1 MLPEQQQRIMQYF
14 IEEAKD
20 HLNTIEQGL
29 LNLQSTIEDS
39 EQVNEVF
46 RAAHSVK
53 GGAGMLGI
61 SSIEETSH
69 RLEDCFKL
77 LKECPVEVDQKLESL
92 FLRVFDALKDLV
104 DQLSV
109 TPYGLEEE
117 VAQAIMS
124 GVEPVF
130 IELTAHLGGLVS
142 HSGLIVPGAAKSA
155 PAAAKVAAKVP
166 AVAAKQTKA
175 AKQKSGELQEESAL
189 QLIFQ
194 SDVPAHLREMLQLF
208 KQPDGQ
214 QSRQKL
220 QDICRSLVRAGEQFD
235 LRNWSELLECAA
247 KAISNPNITY
257 STLAPLVIK
266 EIKQAQELVLAGLG
280 AEIAVSSKL
289 KALQPAQKIQP
300 APAERAVAGAGSP
313 SRSSSRVG
321 AGMSGAK
328 KSEAGKA
335 KSPSTA
341 HGGAIVPGEEGEDFT
356 RQSSIVNRYTPA
368 NEAPAGK
375 RAGHTGPEVGMAE
388 LNSLADLFEGE
399 SPELDSNWE
408 PEEVNEPNREKTDN
422 SRVEASANIS
432 SDLLASDFSDLL
444 FEEDSKDEP
453 AEEVNTVDELNSL
466 FGDAFLD
473 DDSWGAAA
481 AEGENLFDTS
491 SEELVEEGLTFD
503 FSNFDDAP
511 QTGAAK
517 HAHGSLVDATDD
529 FESLNLEGNDSDL
542 IAFSETNN
550 LEELFAGLNEKD
562 PMFADSPSQ
571 SKTSGSAESNLEA
584 LFEDSDG
591 LDFSPQPPSLSIQPA
606 ASASQTQAAQ
616 EWNELWD
623 SGGAAG
629 PETAEPSWDQPVSGD
644 NLEFGS
650 LFEEEH
656 ALKPSPAPASAAATH
671 DDLNDLLA
679 ITEPQ
684 NIPTT
689 SAVEEISLDLF
700 PETTTDSF
708 PDWEHLDLDDLQTS
722 PQGSKQTSS
731 ENLDALFGDSNLE
744 QYPEGELDWDAETNL
759 EDLLG
764 LETEADTSWFD
775 TETVSEEV
783 ATKPAIG
790 QAANGVPFTQPA
802 EETLNFDGD
811 LTDLF
816 ELADE
821 EPQETPTTA
830 GSDNS
835 LDFGEMDLFGG
846 ETDASAAET
855 GLESSFAEEWD
866 LFEGAD
872 LDLDLLSTEAE
883 ETPSMSGDLNALFGS
898 EPPLETELPDF
909 SSNWL
914 NSDVASEEESLTFED
929 LTVAAAAVNSEN
941 LFEGLEDSSN
951 EIDNFDF
958 DNSLLDTAEAE
969 NFEQSLKQAEPVVQ
983 AASLTLDTA
992 GAFNDLEALLEEKPT
1007 ALMVEGAPSAVFS
1020 ELENFLNPPAPP
1032 APTPKPVAARSV
1044 PEPMAKPAQQESEF
1058 ADLEE
1063 LLSLSEMT
1071 MPGGRATAKAS
1082 PGPISPKMRPKAF
1095 AEQTMRVPIKQL
1107 DNLSNLV
1114 GELVVNRNSLEQ
1126 DQERLRQFLDN
1137 LLHQV
1142 QQLSDVGQRMQ
1153 DLYERSLLEISLL
1166 SSRQHYQSSRNKPAR
1181 DVHLSGA
1188 SFDALEMDRFTG
1200 FHTQSQEIIEL
1211 IVRVRES
1218 AADIEFLVDETEQ
1231 VTRQL
1236 RQVTTQLQEGLTRS
1250 RMVPFSSLERVF
1262 PLARAVR
1269 DKAIEHGK
1277 QAEIRLEGRDTML
1290 DKLILEHLSDPL
1302 KHLINNAIAHG
1313 IEMPE
1318 VRQRLGKPAVGRITI
1333 RAFHQGNQT
1342 VISFSDDGAGIDTER
1357 VKIKA
1362 AEKGLIKQSDVAT
1375 MSRLDVYELLYHPGF
1390 STMEQAN
1397 MTAGRGVGMDVI
1409 RNDLSEIRG
1418 VITTDSTPGKGT
1430 TFTIRL
1436 PLTLSIS
1443 KALCCISDRARI
1455 AFPMDGVEDML
1466 DVPRDRVQT
1475 SADGQTCIPWRD
1487 SMLPFR
1493 HLRELLAYNRH
1504 LGRGSVYG
1512 SNAEDDVISVVV
1524 LRSAGNYL
1532 ALQVDQVL
1540 GEQEIVIKQLEGP
1553 VPKPI
1558 GVAGAT
1564 VMGDGRIVAIADVLE
1579 LIDLA
1584 AGRLRKESGGALWDE
1599 ATHTPAELPPE
1610 KTEPTVLIVDDSITV
1625 RELLSMTFNKAGY
1638 RVEQAR
1644 DGQEAW
1650 EKLRSGLPC
1659 DIVFCDIEMPRMD
1672 GLELLS
1678 RMQKDPILT
1687 DLPIAMLTSR
1697 GADRHRQMAVQLG
1710 ARGYFTKPYLEEA
1723 LLEAANRMLK
1733 GEVLVITKAE
1743 AS

>member
-92 FLRVFDALKDLV
+92 FLRVFDALKELV
-104 DQLSV
+104 EQLSA
-109 TPYGLEEE
+109 TPDGLAEE
-117 VAQAIMS
+117 VAEAIMS

-166 AVAAKQTKA
+166 AVAPKETKA
-175 AKQKSGELQEESAL
+175 GKQKSGELQEESAL

-194 SDVPAHLREMLQLF
+194 SDVPAYLREMLQLF

-235 LRNWSELLECAA
+235 LRNWSELLECAS

-289 KALQPAQKIQP
+289 KALQPAQKAQP
-300 APAERAVAGAGSP
+300 APAERAVAGAGS
-313 SRSSSRVG
+313 RSSSHVASG
-321 AGMSGAK
+321 TGMSGSN
-328 KSEAGKA
+328 KSQAGKA

-368 NEAPAGK
+368 NEAPVGK

-408 PEEVNEPNREKTDN
+408 PEEVNEPSAREKTDN
-422 SRVEASANIS
+422 FVREASANIS

-444 FEEDSKDEP
+444 FEEDGKNEP

-466 FGDAFLD
+466 FGDALLD

-481 AEGENLFDTS
+481 GEGENLFDNS

-503 FSNFDDAP
+503 FNSFDDAP
-511 QTGAAK
+511 QTGAAE
-517 HAHGSLVDATDD
+517 HAHGSLLDATGD

-542 IAFSETNN
+542 SAFSETNN

-584 LFEDSDG
+584 LFEDSEA
-591 LDFSPQPPSLSIQPA
+591 LDFSPQPPSLSIQPT

-623 SGGAAG
+623 TGEAAS
-629 PETAEPSWDQPVSGD
+629 PDTAEPSWDHNGSGD
-644 NLEFGS
+644 NLEFES
-650 LFEEEH
+650 LFEEED
-656 ALKPSPAPASAAATH
+656 APKAAPAPANAAATQ
-671 DDLNDLLA
+671 DDLSDLLA

-684 NIPTT
+684 DVQTT
-689 SAVEEISLDLF
+689 SAAEEISLDVF
-700 PETTTDSF
+700 SDTTTDNLGE
-708 PDWEHLDLDDLQTS
+708 WEHLDLDGLHPS
-722 PQGSKQTSS
+722 PQGSKDRNS
-731 ENLDALFGDSNLE
+731 ENLDALFGDSDLE
-744 QYPEGELDWDAETNL
+744 PNPEAELDWDAETNL

-764 LETEADTSWFD
+764 LETVADTNWFD
-775 TETVSEEV
+775 TETDTEEV
-783 ATKPAIG
+783 PAIPAIR
-790 QAANGVPFTQPA
+790 QTANEVSFAQPA

-811 LTDLF
+811 LADLF

-821 EPQETPTTA
+821 EPQETLGTA

-846 ETDASAAET
+846 EPDASTPET
-855 GLESSFAEEWD
+855 GLDSSFAEEWD

-883 ETPSMSGDLNALFGS
+883 ETLSMSGDLNALFGS
-898 EPPLETELPDF
+898 EPASETELPDF

-914 NSDVASEEESLTFED
+914 NSEVASEEEPLTFED
-929 LTVAAAAVNSEN
+929 LTVAAAADDSEN
-941 LFEGLEDSSN
+941 LFDGLEDSSD

-958 DNSLLDTAEAE
+958 DDSLLDTTEAE
-969 NFEQSLKQAEPVVQ
+969 NFEQSLEQVEPVIQ
-983 AASLTLDTA
+983 AASLTLDTG
-992 GAFNDLEALLEEKPT
+992 GAFDDLEALLEEKPT
-1007 ALMVEGAPSAVFS
+1007 AFMVEGAPSAVFS
-1020 ELENFLNPPAPP
+1020 ELENFLNPPAAP
-1032 APTPKPVAARSV
+1032 APVQKPVAA
-1044 PEPMAKPAQQESEF
+1044 PPQLEPMAKPAQQESEF

-1071 MPGGRATAKAS
+1071 MPGGRAAAKAS

-1166 SSRQHYQSSRNKPAR
+1166 SSRQHYQSSRNNPAR

-1357 VKIKA
+1357 VKMKA
-1362 AEKGLIKQSDVAT
+1362 AEKGLIKQSDVQT

-1390 STMEQAN
+1390 STMDQAN

-1475 SADGQTCIPWRD
+1475 AADGQTCIPWRD

-1743 AS
+1743 A